1 MLNNLT
7 SVSFLPCPRTRGRKS
22 GHWLH
27 PCARSLQHP
36 CFLPQRDSNFK
47 HSMADFYS
55 HFTCEETR
63 ASKVAEPGF
72 KPRTTW
78 PWVYSGR
85 FQWEHSP
92 IPEVGHPGTSPSTS
106 KAPGLW
112 QAWQLTEPL
121 TESPEGSATHEQNPE
136 LMPELRAR
144 AWHQKVC
151 WVTKWR
157 NSQLLKHPSLRVLDS
172 EVSK

>member
-22 GHWLH
+22 GRWLH

-55 HFTCEETR
+55 HFTCEKTM

-72 KPRTTW
+72 KPTATW
-78 PWVYSGR
+78 PWVHSGR

-92 IPEVGHPGTSPSTS
+92 IPEVGHPGTHPSTTKLLASSRPGSSLSPSLKVQRSQWLTS
-106 KAPGLW
+106 RTQNSFPSSQPEPGTRRFVEWLNEW
-112 QAWQLTEPL
+112 
-121 TESPEGSATHEQNPE
+121 
-136 LMPELRAR
+136 
-144 AWHQKVC
+144 
-151 WVTKWR
+151 
-157 NSQLLKHPSLRVLDS
+157 
-172 EVSK
+172 